1 MEQQKLESMV
11 SQHCYDEICAKL
23 KEQVGEEA
31 FEYVFPGVKKALE
44 EGSGKVREE
53 ILISWLNCDS
63 CRIC

>member
-31 FEYVFPGVKKALE
+31 FDYAEAVKIAKEELESFPFE
-44 EGSGKVREE
+44 EG
-53 ILISWLNCDS
+53 DS
-63 CRIC
+63 DGLCFD